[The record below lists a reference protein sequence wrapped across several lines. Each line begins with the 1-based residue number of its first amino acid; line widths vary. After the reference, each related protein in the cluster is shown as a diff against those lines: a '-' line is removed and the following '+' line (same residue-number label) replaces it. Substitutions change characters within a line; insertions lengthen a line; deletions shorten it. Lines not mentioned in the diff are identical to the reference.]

1 MSQQPGTPPRKS
13 NHTRLNST
21 AAAAGPVQQPA
32 SAPPPSMELLAAEFE
47 ALLASNTAKFQE
59 LAASGTQPDPL
70 YLVHRRINHLIDM
83 IASATGPNG
92 PRWAM
97 MTRLEFERQVAAE
110 LDQAGPALRLMQL
123 AEGARYTPAM
133 IAELAR
139 TAKVFRPA

>member
-1 MSQQPGTPPRKS
+1 MSQQPGTPPRKIDHVRP
-13 NHTRLNST
+13 NGT
-21 AAAAGPVQQPA
+21 AAVAPGPVQQA
-32 SAPPPSMELLAAEFE
+32 SPPSMEALAAEFE

-59 LAASGTQPDPL
+59 LAANGTQPDPF

-139 TAKVFRPA
+139 KTRVFRPA